1 MLLPVQAFF
10 NVYLYPREL
19 LPDGAKVGRSFK
31 FSEASAAELAY
42 KAAGLST
49 HDMYNIKIG
58 DNETYQCVKL
68 MSVDDYNFTAA
79 GRTLEEFE
87 EFDAED
93 LPGLRKGYQQ
103 LGECTDESN
112 AAIVLVD
119 GTSDASQ
126 VSIAIAVFNVLFA
139 IILLVAVSWAFFCI
153 KDEQS
158 DDADDDVSA
167 LLYQSPDMALA
178 PEAFLDDEEWES
190 GGDDY

>member
-1 MLLPVQAFF
+1 MLLPVQALF
-10 NVYLYPREL
+10 NVYLYPHGL
-19 LPDGAKVGRSFK
+19 LPADAKVGRSFK

-42 KAAGLST
+42 KAAGLPT
-49 HDMYNIKIG
+49 HKMYNIKING
-58 DNETYQCVKL
+58 GYQCVKL

-79 GRTLEEFE
+79 RRTLEEFE

>member
-1 MLLPVQAFF
+1 MLLPVQALLS
-10 NVYLYPREL
+10 VYVHPKNLISA
-19 LPDGAKVGRSFK
+19 GVAAGTKFK

-42 KAAGLST
+42 KLAGKDT
-49 HDMYNIKIG
+49 HDMFEFG
-58 DNETYQCVKL
+58 TLEARSCVKL

-79 GRTLEEFE
+79 GLTLDDFD

-103 LGECTDESN
+103 VGDCTDDSN
-112 AAIVLVD
+112 AAVVLVD
-119 GTSDASQ
+119 GTSDSGQ
-126 VSIAIAVFNVLFA
+126 VSIAIAVFTTLFA
-139 IILLVAVSWAFFCI
+139 IIVLVGVSWAFFCI
-153 KDEQS
+153 KDEQN

-167 LLYQSPDMALA
+167 LLYQSPDMAVA